1 MVKMKE
7 INSEGTT
14 NNLVRVLKGSG
25 ISIVITLVLL
35 LIYSALLT
43 YTNLNENTMPIFII
57 AITAISILVGSLISS
72 LNIRKNG
79 LTNGALVGLIYIFI
93 IYLLSSIIGQNFSL
107 NIYSIIMSI
116 ASVMAGAI
124 GGIIGV
130 NIKN

>member
-7 INSEGTT
+7 MNSEGTT
-14 NNLVRVLKGSG
+14 SNLVRILKGSAT
-25 ISIVITLVLL
+25 SIVITLVLL

-43 YTNLNENTMPIFII
+43 YTSLNENTTPIFII
-57 AITAISILVGSLISS
+57 IITAISILAGSLVSS

-79 LTNGALVGLIYIFI
+79 LTNGAMVGLIYIGV

-107 NIYSIIMSI
+107 NIYSIIMMI
-116 ASVMAGAI
+116 ASVFAGAI

-130 NIKN
+130 NKK